1 MKKFTLIIFTLF
13 ILLPAKS
20 DMLVKPILEGNK
32 KAKIKIIIY
41 ESLTCG
47 HCADFHKNVYPLL
60 KENYIDTGLAYIEFK
75 SFPLDLAA
83 LNASKLAHCKNDG
96 KSQVLHLL
104 YKEQNNWIKG
114 NTIEDLNLNLKN
126 IVNKEKLGLDF
137 EKCINNKNIE
147 DYVLEDRI
155 EGIKKFKVNATPTII
170 INDEKFEKPLTFKNL
185 KKFLEKLV

>member
-1 MKKFTLIIFTLF
+1 MKKLTLLIFTLF
-13 ILLPAKS
+13 IFVPVKS
-20 DMLVKPILEGNK
+20 DILVKPIFEGNK
-32 KAKIKIIIY
+32 KAKIKIIVY

-47 HCADFHKNVYPLL
+47 HCADFHKNVYPQL

-96 KSQVLHLL
+96 KSQILHLL

-114 NTIEDLNLNLKN
+114 NTIEELNLNLKN
-126 IVNKEKLGLDF
+126 IINDQNLGLDF
-137 EKCINNKNIE
+137 DKCINNKNIE
-147 DYVLEDRI
+147 DYVLEDRV
-155 EGIKKFKVNATPTII
+155 EGIKKYKVNATPTII
-170 INDEKFEKPLTFKNL
+170 INEEKFEKPLTFKNL

>member
-1 MKKFTLIIFTLF
+1 MKKLTLLIFTLF
-13 ILLPAKS
+13 IFVPVKS
-20 DMLVKPILEGNK
+20 DILVKPIFEGNK
-32 KAKIKIIIY
+32 KAKIKIIVY

-47 HCADFHKNVYPLL
+47 HCADFHKNVYPQL

-96 KSQVLHLL
+96 KSQILHLL

-114 NTIEDLNLNLKN
+114 NTIEELNLNLKN
-126 IVNKEKLGLDF
+126 IINDQNLGLDF
-137 EKCINNKNIE
+137 DKCINNKNIE

-155 EGIKKFKVNATPTII
+155 EGIKKYKVNATPTII
-170 INDEKFEKPLTFKNL
+170 INEEKFEKPLTFKNL